1 MKRLFHLIFFSV
13 ATCILPAQ
21 VLYNYSGQTVNNTIT
36 GSWSGINIPRSV
48 PTNLYFLNN
57 SITSVNSEGYLLQA
71 GDEGP
76 VSTNNNLNGA
86 TVTGN
91 KLTWNG
97 TNPESITHAMFT
109 GYNINYRIKYNY
121 LDKTPYGIIFKS
133 GTDAGVNM
141 TYTSGYGAAYNIV
154 RNAKL
159 SLRMKG
165 INGVQ
170 VYNNTFYSSLNSGTI
185 ITIDANY
192 DRTIPSPSTGAKIK
206 NNIFYTVKQIYN
218 ISVESGSL
226 VNFESDYNVFY
237 CESGTPLFKVDGVVK
252 TFNQWQAMGFDVHS
266 VVKNPDFINTSQFVP
281 RKRLD
286 HGTNI
291 GTDWQTG
298 LSTTAEWIAGTAPA
312 ISNQNGLWQVG
323 AIIHPEVSA
332 PVIPVYI
339 SSVIEDSSPAVLEM
353 IYNQALANIIPQTS
367 AFTVMVNST
376 ARNISSVAVS
386 STRVRLTLT
395 SAVVYGD
402 VVTVAYNKPAI
413 NPLQTHPG
421 EQAVSISPQP
431 VTNNVTMVI
440 GNKPPVVVVNFPENS
455 FSGFV
460 GEFDASGSYD
470 LDNDILSYTWIT
482 PENISFSSSTSP
494 VIKFLGPVV
503 KKPEESVFN
512 LIISDGKT
520 TVSESIIVDILPYKP
535 ELDSAEFSNVEA
547 SSFQSPYFPNNIL
560 DGKIETFWSANGD
573 NQWLIMKLK
582 DFFKVHHVRIAFQP
596 GGQKTFYFD
605 ILGSKDGET
614 WTPVLI
620 NSESCGFSG
629 NLHVFDFPAIYST
642 YEFKYIKLVGHSNSE
657 DSWNHISEFRIFGSR
672 HQYPFESEPFR
683 LYPNPAQ
690 HIFNIQINDP
700 TLKPESI
707 KIVNLVGKIIY
718 ETMADPDLTDFR
730 IPISLIPGIYVVQIR
745 SEKSTMHVQKLII
758 I

>member
-1 MKRLFHLIFFSV
+1 MKV
-13 ATCILPAQ
+13 PA
-21 VLYNYSGQTVNNTIT
+21 
-36 GSWSGINIPRSV
+36 
-48 PTNLYFLNN
+48 
-57 SITSVNSEGYLLQA
+57 
-71 GDEGP
+71 
-76 VSTNNNLNGA
+76 STNNNLNGA

-97 TNPESITHAMFT
+97 TNPVSITHAMFT

-141 TYTSGYGAAYNIV
+141 TYASGYGAAYNIV

-185 ITIDANY
+185 ITIDANN
-192 DRTIPSPSTGAKIK
+192 DRTNPSPSTGAKIK

-218 ISVESGSL
+218 ISIESGSL

-281 RKRLD
+281 RNRLD
-286 HGTNI
+286 HGTNP
-291 GTDWQTG
+291 GMDWQTG

-323 AIIHPEVSA
+323 AIIHPEESA

-339 SSVIEDSSPAVLEM
+339 SSVIEDNSPAVLEM
-353 IYNQALANIIPQTS
+353 IYDQALADIIPQTS
-367 AFTVMVNST
+367 AFTVMVNSA

-386 STRVRLTLT
+386 GNRVRLTLT
-395 SAVVYGD
+395 SDVVYGD
-402 VVTVAYNKPAI
+402 VITVAYNKPAI

-421 EQAVSISPQP
+421 GQAVSISPQP
-431 VTNNVTMVI
+431 VTNKVTTVVI
-440 GNKPPVVVVNFPENS
+440 NKPPVVVVNFPESS

-460 GEFDASGSYD
+460 GELDASGSYTQ
-470 LDNDILSYTWIT
+470 DNGILSFTWII

-494 VIKFLGPVV
+494 VIKFLGPVI

-560 DGKIETFWSANGD
+560 DGKIETLWSANGD

-582 DFFKVHHVRIAFQP
+582 NVFNVHHVRIAFQP

-629 NLHVFDFPAIYST
+629 NLHVFDFPDTYST

-672 HQYPFESEPFR
+672 QQYPFESEPFK

-718 ETMADPDLTDFR
+718 ETMADPDSTDFR
-730 IPISLIPGIYVVQIR
+730 IPISLMPGIYVVQIR
-745 SEKSTMHVQKLII
+745 SEESTMHVQKLII
-758 I
+758 L